1 MRTPSQITRDRY
13 ESLLQSA
20 TRIVLTPDSVS
31 MLSDALATDACIF
44 SVPLQKKSSKVADYF
59 DVVCRQTQMNTGI
72 KNDPI
77 TEADRIADHILQR
90 FFI

>member
-1 MRTPSQITRDRY
+1 MPWPPTPAF
-13 ESLLQSA
+13 SLFNSG
-20 TRIVLTPDSVS
+20 T
-31 MLSDALATDACIF
+31 
-44 SVPLQKKSSKVADYF
+44 SKVADYF
-59 DVVCRQTQMNTGI
+59 DEVCLQTQMNTGI